1 MSLTLEQLNTAHPSG
16 EYYPEHG
23 CYYFIDYDGELGYFI
38 QYNTGGFENEANSV
52 DIDTLEEELQLE
64 VLAIARRIST
74 AA

>member
-38 QYNTGGFENEANSV
+38 QYNTGEFENEANSV